1 MRIGASGLLAGMAVL
16 LLAAVQAPVE
26 TQAPRGGAGQPEAQ
40 AEDTPQEITGDVLTA
55 SLTEVLVSVRGEP
68 QLRLQLRP
76 RTVVL
81 VDGQMA
87 TPADIRDGSEVRA
100 MYREV
105 GGEPVAFLVEVS
117 TRAHAPAA
125 PSPESG
131 ESGPVER

>member
-1 MRIGASGLLAGMAVL
+1 MRIGASRLLAGMAAL
-16 LLAAVQAPVE
+16 LLTAVQAPVE
-26 TQAPRGGAGQPEAQ
+26 AQEPREEAGQSGATAEEAS
-40 AEDTPQEITGDVLTA
+40 QEIVGDVLTA
-55 SLTEVLVSVRGEP
+55 TPTEVLVSVRGEP

-87 TPADIRDGSEVRA
+87 TPADIREGSEVRA

-105 GGEPVAFLVEVS
+105 EGEPVAFLVEVS
-117 TRAHAPAA
+117 SRARPAA
-125 PSPESG
+125 PPPPESG